1 MPFFDLVGSPFEK
14 CYQYAEGIGSEAKYS
29 HMISFLQLS
38 STHVL
43 MVDRWNNCLRL
54 VDRFNRQ
61 SSLFAGNCTSGPNHK
76 DGLSPLFYY
85 PWLAMRDLR
94 DKEKLLVSEW
104 GYRAIRI
111 IDLKSVRAETL
122 VQDDRLFEAREFT
135 QLKGSGDLYIVMVNG
150 VMKYSVRDRTLTQI
164 SGSLAQGSTDG
175 ALLDARFF
183 RPNAIEFLSAEK
195 FLLTD
200 SYNNLLRVVDLEA
213 NTTESLCLG
222 GQHPVNGGF
231 EICQLHEPTSI
242 LRVNETTLYIG
253 TRNSIRTLQGLL
265 YQTNSHS

>member
-1 MPFFDLVGSPFEK
+1 
-14 CYQYAEGIGSEAKYS
+14 
-29 HMISFLQLS
+29 
-38 STHVL
+38 
-43 MVDRWNNCLRL
+43 
-54 VDRFNRQ
+54 
-61 SSLFAGNCTSGPNHK
+61 
-76 DGLSPLFYY
+76 
-85 PWLAMRDLR
+85 
-94 DKEKLLVSEW
+94 
-104 GYRAIRI
+104 
-111 IDLKSVRAETL
+111 
-122 VQDDRLFEAREFT
+122 
-135 QLKGSGDLYIVMVNG
+135 
-150 VMKYSVRDRTLTQI
+150 MKYSVRDRTLTQI

-231 EICQLHEPTSI
+231 EICQLHEQTSI